1 MINNL
6 TCARHEDK
14 NFQKIVFLVKQ
25 FFNILEVS
33 ELTKE
38 FRDIRRL
45 EWVLIAR
52 RLLLRKISIMPKS
65 QSAKLK
71 GTLCNVP
78 IDAVDVCKT
87 LPRPADSNRIVIVK
101 LKRKL
106 QYRCYVYFESV
117 RPNVIMRLLQYLKLN
132 THCSMIL
139 R

>member
-6 TCARHEDK
+6 TCARYVDK
-14 NFQKIVFLVKQ
+14 NFQKIVLLVMQ

-78 IDAVDVCKT
+78 IDAVDVCKI
-87 LPRPADSNRIVIVK
+87 LPRPADSNRILIVK

-132 THCSMIL
+132 THCIMIL

>member
-1 MINNL
+1 M
-6 TCARHEDK
+6 
-14 NFQKIVFLVKQ
+14 Q

-87 LPRPADSNRIVIVK
+87 LPRPADSNGIVIVK

-106 QYRCYVYFESV
+106 QYRSHVYFESI

>member
-1 MINNL
+1 M
-6 TCARHEDK
+6 
-14 NFQKIVFLVKQ
+14 
-25 FFNILEVS
+25 
-33 ELTKE
+33 
-38 FRDIRRL
+38 
-45 EWVLIAR
+45 
-52 RLLLRKISIMPKS
+52 SIMPKS
-65 QSAKLK
+65 QSPKLK

-78 IDAVDVCKT
+78 IDAVDVCKI

-117 RPNVIMRLLQYLKLN
+117 RPNVIMRLLQHLKLN